1 MEKRGITN
9 KTVTKKI
16 IIIKMFNFRLSNVS
30 WKTLLILKKTKQI
43 SCSSSLFIWKI
54 QKSLSISRI
63 GVCYDGFRI
72 IKINHDFLYIT
83 IWRLSKCLILYWLCK
98 NQPLYYAFEK
108 GHLSI
113 VQYLIA
119 KGAILVQKTR
129 KPRGYLQIV
138 QFLSEAGDDIKAKN
152 KNYNTPLY

>member
-1 MEKRGITN
+1 MMCSGLSKSIT
-9 KTVTKKI
+9 
-16 IIIKMFNFRLSNVS
+16 
-30 WKTLLILKKTKQI
+30 I
-43 SCSSSLFIWKI
+43 S
-54 QKSLSISRI
+54 
-63 GVCYDGFRI
+63 
-72 IKINHDFLYIT
+72 YIYQGAQWST

-119 KGAILVQKTR
+119 KGAILKQKTR